1 MSSPVKDPLPSILS
15 YQDNPSKPVLP
26 SCNIPNNAESSFL
39 NPAETRSICSYIVE
53 ASSFLFSLVTPLF
66 QYIHSLWSALWERN
80 NFHLPLP
87 QKESPT
93 NTMHLSADLALE
105 STGADD
111 SHPPLPQEES
121 STNTMHWDA
130 DLTSESISAD
140 DLHSSLSQ
148 DQSSTNTMYSDSDL
162 TSESISADEPHSSS
176 PQDQSSI
183 KTMYSDSDLTSE
195 SISADEP
202 HSSSPQDQFSTNTNY
217 SGADLT
223 SESISASTDD
233 PHSSLPQEE
242 SSIKAINSD
251 TDLTSESTTDT
262 VVSAEE
268 TDKKNRLMQEYL
280 ACTAFIE
287 TAPFWPTTRA
297 ATIIAIDGL
306 MMPPHLITVPNPCS
320 YQEIKTLKN
329 QVKDQLQSS
338 LLSLSLTQAST
349 AILTV
354 ILLSD
359 REAKDDE
366 GRDASINLWQNTL
379 TFFPDDRYR
388 KVGDTFIS
396 LSGDDI
402 RNTILS
408 PHCLDN
414 LQNIPYID
422 TLIAHLKGEVNKSSS
437 DPVLSADWM
446 PL

>member
-148 DQSSTNTMYSDSDL
+148 DQSSTNTMYSDS
-162 TSESISADEPHSSS
+162 
-176 PQDQSSI
+176 
-183 KTMYSDSDLTSE
+183 
-195 SISADEP
+195 
-202 HSSSPQDQFSTNTNY
+202 
-217 SGADLT
+217 DLT